1 MLTANRKMKPK
12 RWTVQALALQ
22 VLDVMKYGKFSNII
36 LADCS
41 MVSVRMTQTANA
53 AKWKLSTSMLRPR
66 YGGVISLA
74 MVNSFIISTAGAL
87 VVVTV

>member
-1 MLTANRKMKPK
+1 MKSR

-22 VLDVMKYGKFSNII
+22 VLHIMKYGILSNII

-74 MVNSFIISTAGAL
+74 MVNSFI
-87 VVVTV
+87 VH